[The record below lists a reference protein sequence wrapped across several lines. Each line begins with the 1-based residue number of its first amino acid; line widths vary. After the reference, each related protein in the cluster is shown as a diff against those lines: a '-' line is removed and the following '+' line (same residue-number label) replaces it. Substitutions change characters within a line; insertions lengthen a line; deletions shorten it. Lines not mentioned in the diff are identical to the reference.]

1 MKRPGQ
7 NLIWALQPSANII
20 IHDSNMIVI
29 FITQRQETITIVV
42 SQCKTERSG
51 KIKISCNA
59 DQAVSIKPYA
69 TQNPKYFS
77 FYSNTTRES
86 NETMLTN

>member
-1 MKRPGQ
+1 MRPGQ
-7 NLIWALQPSANII
+7 NLIWTLQLSGNII
-20 IHDSNMIVI
+20 THDSNMIVI
-29 FITQRQETITIVV
+29 FITKHQETIIIVD
-42 SQCKTERSG
+42 SQCKIERSG

-59 DQAVSIKPYA
+59 DQAVSIKPYG

>member
-1 MKRPGQ
+1 
-7 NLIWALQPSANII
+7 
-20 IHDSNMIVI
+20 MIVI
-29 FITQRQETITIVV
+29 FITQRQETVTIVV
-42 SQCKTERSG
+42 PQCKFERSG

-59 DQAVSIKPYA
+59 DQAVSIKPYS

>member
-1 MKRPGQ
+1 
-7 NLIWALQPSANII
+7 
-20 IHDSNMIVI
+20 MIVI

-42 SQCKTERSG
+42 SQCKIERTGSG
-51 KIKISCNA
+51 KITISCNA
-59 DQAVSIKPYA
+59 DQAVSIKPYG